1 MHPSNHYEKI
11 YCHLFPQISFHRP
24 WRAYSNM
31 MTFIIFLS
39 AVFLG
44 DCLHN
49 HVLSSDSNPTVCMSG
64 QNSRKLR
71 GVIEVAD
78 FAVSFIPL
86 VCGIINKKELKF
98 SQNSNNYA
106 KSKQYS
112 KICLPGN
119 QRHIRVCFIKTWNFK
134 NRVRMSSSIL
144 LAII

>member
-1 MHPSNHYEKI
+1 MKKFIATFFHKYLSTVLDEPT
-11 YCHLFPQISFHRP
+11 QIWWHSL
-24 WRAYSNM
+24 YSW
-31 MTFIIFLS
+31 
-39 AVFLG
+39 AVFSG

-119 QRHIRVCFIKTWNFK
+119 QRHILIWVCFIKTWNFK
-134 NRVRMSSSIL
+134 NRVRMSSFIL

>member
-1 MHPSNHYEKI
+1 
-11 YCHLFPQISFHRP
+11 
-24 WRAYSNM
+24 M

-78 FAVSFIPL
+78 FAVSFILL
-86 VCGIINKKELKF
+86 VCGILNKKNTNTHLNLEVLEKF
-98 SQNSNNYA
+98 N
-106 KSKQYS
+106 
-112 KICLPGN
+112 ID
-119 QRHIRVCFIKTWNFK
+119 IIK
-134 NRVRMSSSIL
+134 
-144 LAII
+144 

>member
-1 MHPSNHYEKI
+1 MKKFIATFFHKYLSTVLDEPT
-11 YCHLFPQISFHRP
+11 QIWWHSL
-24 WRAYSNM
+24 YSWVQY
-31 MTFIIFLS
+31 FWVIVYIIMFWVRIRIWLC
-39 AVFLG
+39 AM
-44 DCLHN
+44 
-49 HVLSSDSNPTVCMSG
+49 CMSG

-119 QRHIRVCFIKTWNFK
+119 QRHIWVCFIKTWNFK
-134 NRVRMSSSIL
+134 NRVTMSSFIL